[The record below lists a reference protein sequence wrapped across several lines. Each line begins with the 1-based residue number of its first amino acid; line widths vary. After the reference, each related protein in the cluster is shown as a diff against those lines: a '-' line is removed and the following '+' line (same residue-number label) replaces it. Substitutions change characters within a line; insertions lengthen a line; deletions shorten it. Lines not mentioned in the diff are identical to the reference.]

1 MTPPTPDAAP
11 VRWWTIPNLLSM
23 LRIACIPVFC
33 WLALGPEA
41 YGWAF
46 VILVIAGVSD
56 FLDGALARRWN
67 QESELGR
74 LLDPFADR
82 LTSIVVP
89 ITLALQSIV
98 PWWLV
103 VVLLS
108 RDAVLVVAT
117 GVLLRRRQVT
127 LQVNYLGKAATF
139 CLLAG
144 FPILLLGTFDGWV
157 GTTARML
164 GWAMTLWGTYLYW
177 WSAMVYLAEIR
188 RVSDRPVTS

>member
-1 MTPPTPDAAP
+1 

-89 ITLALQSIV
+89 ITLALQNIV

-117 GVLLRRRQVT
+117 GVLLRRRHVT

-177 WSAMVYLAEIR
+177 WSALVYLAEIR

>member
-1 MTPPTPDAAP
+1 VTPPTPDAAP

-117 GVLLRRRQVT
+117 GVLLRRRHVT

-177 WSAMVYLAEIR
+177 WSALVYLAEIR